1 MKYHKFIAYILLLII
16 SILQNQIFS
25 QSENKIEL
33 SSISFEGNDFFSSS
47 ELEEI
52 ITSKESPNWISQ
64 FFSSFS
70 SFGKSATFFD
80 SLNIQNDINILKS
93 LYFANGFFNT
103 KINAEFNIDKNG
115 TEKADLIF
123 LITENKPTNFNKL
136 QISGLEKI
144 SPDFLQKI
152 NSLITIDSTIQYSDS
167 KVEQNRDAI
176 LNYLQDNG
184 YMLAQADQPI
194 VEIDTIYTNSVNVK
208 MNFDVGNRYKIN
220 NVTVEK
226 SGPGKNLVS
235 EELIKEIVNINPE
248 NYFSYHNLKSAQ
260 VRLYRTNLFSSALI
274 TGNTVDT
281 NKNYVPI
288 RIVTSVG
295 LLNELAPELIVIN
308 DRTESTNFKFGLGL
322 SWINKNF
329 FGDARKLTIG
339 SSISA
344 ENITEF
350 LKAGNLAD
358 NIYGLADLRAT
369 IEQPF
374 LFGKPINTTL
384 EAFYTLEK
392 KRDEWNASI
401 YGTKL
406 NLSFELPPYIYLTG
420 LSSHFT
426 LQRTEYVFKEKYIQ
440 DILFDYYRKRSAPS
454 ISDEQIKNKV
464 DSLYTGNG
472 ESYGTNAILG
482 VNLVANKTD
491 DLLFPTKGYSLS
503 MLLEDGNSLPYL
515 ASKIGSYNFNQSAY
529 YKFVLTS
536 TFYLPILTNYFDA
549 FGTKLRIGNIQSY
562 YGNKKNILFNQR
574 LTAGGSNSIRAWGAS
589 DLPVTQID
597 LPDNPT
603 QNEIQNIVRNI
614 TPGGFFLFE
623 GSFEFRE
630 HLSERIGS
638 AIFLDY
644 GNVWQNV
651 SDFRFDYFAVAAG
664 FGFRYYSDFAPF
676 RLDFGFKIYDP
687 NVKTQFYKRRL
698 FNILEIQIG
707 IGEAF

>member
-1 MKYHKFIAYILLLII
+1 MKLTRFPSYIFVLISFAFTI
-16 SILQNQIFS
+16 QIFP

-33 SSISFEGNDFFSSS
+33 AEINFVGNDFFTSS

-52 ITSKESPNWISQ
+52 IISKESPNWLSQ
-64 FFSSFS
+64 FLASFS
-70 SFGKSATFFD
+70 SFGNSATYFD
-80 SLNIQNDINILKS
+80 SLTIPNDINILKNY
-93 LYFANGFFNT
+93 YFSHGFFRTNV
-103 KINAEFNIDKNG
+103 NAKYSIDKNG
-115 TEKADLIF
+115 KEIASLTFI
-123 LITENKPTNFNKL
+123 INENEPTNFNKL
-136 QISGLEKI
+136 IITGLENI
-144 SPDFLQKI
+144 SSTFSQKI
-152 NSLITIDSTIQYSDS
+152 NSIISIDSTVQYSDL
-167 KVEQNRDAI
+167 KVEQNRDGI
-176 LNYLQDNG
+176 LSYLQDNG

-208 MNFDVGNRYKIN
+208 MNFKIGTRYKISN
-220 NVTVEK
+220 ISVEK

-235 EELIKEIVNINPE
+235 DELIKEIVNIEPE
-248 NYFSYHNLKSAQ
+248 NYFSYHNLKLAQ

-274 TGNTVDT
+274 TGNNLDT

-295 LLNELAPELIVIN
+295 LLNELAPEIIVVN

-384 EAFYTLEK
+384 ETFYTLEK

-406 NLSFELPPYIYLTG
+406 NLSFELSPYIYLTG

-426 LQRTEYVFKEKYIQ
+426 LQRTEYIFKEKYIQ
-440 DILFDYYRKRSAPS
+440 DILFDYYRKRNTPS
-454 ISDEQIKNKV
+454 VTDEQIENKV

-503 MLLEDGNSLPYL
+503 ILLEDGNSLPYL
-515 ASKIGSYNFNQSAY
+515 ASKIGNYNFNQSAY

-574 LTAGGSNSIRAWGAS
+574 FTAGGSNSIRAWGAS

-597 LPDNPT
+597 LPENPT

-614 TPGGFFLFE
+614 TPGGFFLLE
-623 GSFEFRE
+623 GSFELRE
-630 HLSERIGS
+630 HLAERIGT

-644 GNVWQNV
+644 GNVWQNI

-664 FGFRYYSDFAPF
+664 FGFRYYSDYAPF

-687 NVKTQFYKRRL
+687 NVKTLFYKRKL